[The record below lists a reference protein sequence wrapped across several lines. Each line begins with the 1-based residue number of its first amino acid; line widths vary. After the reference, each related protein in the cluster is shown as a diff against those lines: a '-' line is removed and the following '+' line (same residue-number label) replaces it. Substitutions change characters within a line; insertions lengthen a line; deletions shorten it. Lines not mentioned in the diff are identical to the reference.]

1 MPHTGGR
8 QLLLPLSA
16 KSMCACCQENLTG
29 ITWGTLTP
37 GSFVQGLEAYR
48 AEVSTPTQ
56 TPTDLPAMQLGF
68 HQSLLVKSGP
78 SISPLFYPSWS
89 TAYAGPK
96 LGDTSVWAF
105 RHLEPGEARLP
116 CPPGEV
122 RTDSASHVSCTVPNS
137 YCWLP
142 STFRVESKSHWCA
155 KAKHKNTEQRS
166 E

>member
-1 MPHTGGR
+1 MVSLTFHKVCHIQGVVSSF
-8 QLLLPLSA
+8 LPLSA

-29 ITWGTLTP
+29 ITQGTLTP

-56 TPTDLPAMQLGF
+56 TPTDLPATQLGF

-105 RHLEPGEARLP
+105 RHLDPGEARLP
-116 CPPGEV
+116 CPPQGELGQ
-122 RTDSASHVSCTVPNS
+122 TV
-137 YCWLP
+137 LH
-142 STFRVESKSHWCA
+142 T
-155 KAKHKNTEQRS
+155 
-166 E
+166 